1 MICSPRKRLNKVA
14 DQKCYRKAEANK
26 NSKPQESTV
35 FKVTLLV
42 INCVIHG
49 IFIDSQFNIRK
60 GENFREAYGIF
71 RSVENTGTI
80 NCSREIELPSME
92 RFENLPNK

>member
-1 MICSPRKRLNKVA
+1 MAN
-14 DQKCYRKAEANK
+14 QKCYRKAEANK
-26 NSKPQESTV
+26 NSKPQESTI

-42 INCVIHG
+42 INCVIDG
-49 IFIDSQFNIRK
+49 IFIDSQFNIK

-80 NCSREIELPSME
+80 NCVLG
-92 RFENLPNK
+92 K